1 MFSPCEMYSLVI
13 FKNQTKQGYH
23 WTTFSFTCICL
34 QNKSSFQSWRN
45 IKMER
50 LPTEVT
56 FPQNQTTSYQKP
68 EDIFCSVRVYV
79 CSFQMEGFFLFLLQ
93 RSFSVDCVNPAC
105 FRIEL
110 LWSSSFV
117 LFPESTLSLPSSYN
131 FLLVEHLLLREQ
143 TFFLTSGLQH
153 VTQAKP
159 VNAFSWLV
167 SVILEGAWDQS
178 WFN

>member
-1 MFSPCEMYSLVI
+1 
-13 FKNQTKQGYH
+13 
-23 WTTFSFTCICL
+23 
-34 QNKSSFQSWRN
+34 
-45 IKMER
+45 MER

-68 EDIFCSVRVYV
+68 GDIFCPVRVYV
-79 CSFQMEGFFLFLLQ
+79 CSFQMEEFFLFLLQ
-93 RSFSVDCVNPAC
+93 QSCSVDCVNPTC

-131 FLLVEHLLLREQ
+131 FLLVEHLLVRKQ
-143 TFFLTSGLQH
+143 SFFFFLTSGLQH
-153 VTQAKP
+153 VIQAKP

-167 SVILEGAWDQS
+167 SVILEGPCDQS
-178 WFN
+178 WFNSRNTRAY